1 MNIEKLKKEDSPF
14 EEYLK
19 LVHAN
24 EYHGLDDD
32 MPDAFNDFLA
42 DLDGEEYIEY
52 GNTFAK
58 MLLTLIK

>member
-1 MNIEKLKKEDSPF
+1 MNIEKLKKEDYPF

-52 GNTFAK
+52 GNAFAK

>member
-32 MPDAFNDFLA
+32 MPDAFNDFLG